1 MFFSVPEP
9 VAGIEP
15 LFDFVR
21 EELNSGIGRGGFIAG
36 RVFEKEIP
44 VSRRVLC
51 YHRRTGNLVHYTYS
65 DIDGNYRFDDL
76 EPNANYFVVALDE
89 NNDAVQYNAV
99 VQDLIAA
106 STDPLK
112 VIIYPDGP
120 IDNGEG

>member
-1 MFFSVPEP
+1 MRFFAPKPIISGKPIFEL
-9 VAGIEP
+9 IKEK
-15 LFDFVR
+15 
-21 EELNSGIGRGGFIAG
+21 LNSGTGKGGYISG

-44 VSRRVLC
+44 VSRRVMC
-51 YHRRTGNLVHYTYS
+51 YHRRTGLLINSTYS

-89 NNDAVQYNAV
+89 NNDSVQYNAV

-106 STDPLK
+106 SINPLE
-112 VIIYPDGP
+112 VIVYPDGP

>member
-1 MFFSVPEP
+1 MFFVVPNPIISSEP
-9 VAGIEP
+9 QFEFIKK
-15 LFDFVR
+15 R
-21 EELNSGIGRGGFIAG
+21 LNSGIGRGGYIAG

-51 YHRRTGNLVHYTYS
+51 YHRRTGNLVNSTYS
-65 DIDGNYRFDDL
+65 DIGGNYRFDDL

-106 STDPLK
+106 STDPLR

>member
-1 MFFSVPEP
+1 MFFVVPQPIISGKPIFEL
-9 VAGIEP
+9 IKEK
-15 LFDFVR
+15 
-21 EELNSGIGRGGFIAG
+21 LNSGTGKGGYISG
-36 RVFEKEIP
+36 RVSEKEIP

-51 YHRRTGNLVHYTYS
+51 YHRRTGNLIHYTYS

-89 NNDAVQYNAV
+89 NNDSVQYNAV